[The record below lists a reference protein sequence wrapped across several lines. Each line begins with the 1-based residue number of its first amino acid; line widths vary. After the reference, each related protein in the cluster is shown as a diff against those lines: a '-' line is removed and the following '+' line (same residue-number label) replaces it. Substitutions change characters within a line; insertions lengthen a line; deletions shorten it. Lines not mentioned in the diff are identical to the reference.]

1 MGPPR
6 DGVDDVAF
14 VDALIGEL
22 EATYPIDEDRV
33 YAFGHSNG
41 AIMSYR
47 LACELGDRV
56 VGIGVFAGTLGVEVC
71 DPAEPVSVIH
81 VHGTADTNLPLAGG
95 VGPDSIAGVDFPV
108 PREGFDQIA
117 VQQACPV
124 PTTSTIG
131 DVTVASSEPCAGDA
145 AMEFVTIESANHAWP
160 GGTPRLTP
168 ASGPG
173 YAGYDAT
180 SEIVAFLLAHPRA

>member
-1 MGPPR
+1 MIHGTISV
-6 DGVDDVAF
+6 DGRERTYRLYVPSTLPSDPAPLF
-14 VDALIGEL
+14 IGLHGGTGWGDQFAQTNHVEGL
-22 EATYPIDEDRV
+22 AE
-33 YAFGHSNG
+33 SNG
-41 AIMSYR
+41 FITVHPDGLKVAS
-47 LACELGDRV
+47 GP
-56 VGIGVFAGTLGVEVC
+56 GGVWNG
-71 DPAEPVSVIH
+71 
-81 VHGTADTNLPLAGG
+81 ADTNLPLAGG

-108 PREGFDQIA
+108 PRAGFDQIA